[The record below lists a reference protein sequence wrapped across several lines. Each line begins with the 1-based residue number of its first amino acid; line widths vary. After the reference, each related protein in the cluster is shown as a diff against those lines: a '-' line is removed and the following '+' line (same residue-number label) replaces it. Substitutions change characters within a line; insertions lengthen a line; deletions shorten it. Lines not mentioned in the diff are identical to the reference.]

1 MARYTGAT
9 CRLCRREGQKLFL
22 KGDRC
27 YTDKCAFVRRSYA
40 PGQHGAAK
48 KKMSNYGVQLR
59 EKQKARRIYGVLES
73 QFRTYYEKAD
83 HMKGITGENLLKL
96 LEMRLDNVVYRLG
109 YGASRN
115 EARQLVTHGHFLV
128 NGKKV
133 RRHDQMTVYYNGK
146 KTTSHRVWDG
156 MSIRQIW
163 PEYGPDYEKFRV
175 ALDNVKPKKRAKMCE
190 GTIEE
195 WVLQNAKDIRYIY
208 DDLTPGCHIDRD
220 YLLKNQKLSKQQCL
234 RASYRLAHI
243 LNECFK

>member
-48 KKMSNYGVQLR
+48 KKLSNYGVQLR
-59 EKQKARRIYGVLES
+59 EKQKARRIYGVLEG
-73 QFRTYYEKAD
+73 QFRHYYEKAD
-83 HMKGITGENLLKL
+83 HMKGITGENLLML

-133 RRHDQMTVYYNGK
+133 
-146 KTTSHRVWDG
+146 
-156 MSIRQIW
+156 
-163 PEYGPDYEKFRV
+163 
-175 ALDNVKPKKRAKMCE
+175 
-190 GTIEE
+190 
-195 WVLQNAKDIRYIY
+195 DI
-208 DDLTPGCHIDRD
+208 P
-220 YLLKNQKLSKQQCL
+220 
-234 RASYRLAHI
+234 SYRVKVGDVISLKEDDKNLKIVNESLEKVSKRVEFIAYDENKKEATYVRLPERNE
-243 LNECFK
+243 LNADINEALIVEFYNK

>member
-48 KKMSNYGVQLR
+48 KKLSNYGVQLR
-59 EKQKARRIYGVLES
+59 EKQKARRIYGVLEG

-83 HMKGITGENLLKL
+83 HMKGITGENLLML

-115 EARQLVTHGHFLV
+115 EARQLVTHAHFTL

-133 RRHDQMTVYYNGK
+133 DIPSLTVKVGDVIAVK
-146 KTTSHRVWDG
+146 ETSKSSAKFKALVEANKVAPNWLDVNLEE
-156 MSIRQIW
+156 MSA
-163 PEYGPDYEKFRV
+163 KVV
-175 ALDNVKPKKRAKMCE
+175 ALPTREDID
-190 GTIEE
+190 IEIAE
-195 WVLQNAKDIRYIY
+195 HLIIELY
-208 DDLTPGCHIDRD
+208 
-220 YLLKNQKLSKQQCL
+220 SK
-234 RASYRLAHI
+234 
-243 LNECFK
+243 